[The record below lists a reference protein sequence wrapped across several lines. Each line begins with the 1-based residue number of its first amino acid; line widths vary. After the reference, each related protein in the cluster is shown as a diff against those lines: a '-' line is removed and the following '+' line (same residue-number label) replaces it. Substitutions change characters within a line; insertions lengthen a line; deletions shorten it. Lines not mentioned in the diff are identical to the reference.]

1 MRKDEVITN
10 QLKILANQDQIKQNQ
25 NKLDLLLASQETIL
39 ANQEQIRELEAKLS
53 QLLAEEERLTD
64 EYDPFGEM
72 IGTSDEFQRVLREA
86 LNVAETDTTVL
97 LRGETGTGKELLA
110 HAIHSHSPRKHRPF
124 IIVNCAALPSSLIES
139 ELFGYEKGAFTGASQ
154 RKAGRFEL
162 ADGGTIFL
170 DEIGEV
176 PLETQGRFLR
186 VIQTGIF
193 ERLGS
198 TKSVRVKVRIIAATN
213 QPLERLVSQR
223 KFRADLYYR
232 LNIFPITLPPLRERT
247 ADIPLLV
254 RYFVKKYSVRF
265 NRVINSIHEQS
276 LLALHDYHWPGNIR
290 ELENM
295 IERSILT
302 AETDLLKIKLPDTN
316 LEPAISINDELNGSA
331 ISHPTHASSQN
342 NSLRPFQAITLAEN
356 ERALIQRTLD
366 HTGGRI
372 SGPHGAAEILG
383 LPASTLR
390 SRIKK
395 LGLNIPS
402 HSSNT

>member
-1 MRKDEVITN
+1 MHKDEVISN

-72 IGTSDEFQRVLREA
+72 IGASDEFQRVLREA

-124 IIVNCAALPSSLIES
+124 IIVNCAALPSGLIES

-176 PLETQGRFLR
+176 PIETQGRFLR

-276 LLALHDYHWPGNIR
+276 LLALQDYHWPGNIR

-302 AETDLLKIKLPDTN
+302 AESDLLKITLPDTN
-316 LEPAISINDELNGSA
+316 LEPAISINDDLNDIIPASLINPSA
-331 ISHPTHASSQN
+331 PDHPFKS
-342 NSLRPFQAITLAEN
+342 ITLAEN
-356 ERALIQRTLD
+356 ERALIQRTLH

-372 SGPHGAAEILG
+372 SGPNGAAEILG
-383 LPASTLR
+383 LPVSTLR

-395 LGLNIPS
+395 LGLNSTP
-402 HSSNT
+402 HHFNNR

>member
-247 ADIPLLV
+247 SDIPLLV

-302 AETDLLKIKLPDTN
+302 AETDLHKIKLPDTN
-316 LEPAISINDELNGSA
+316 LEPAISINDDLNA
-331 ISHPTHASSQN
+331 IIPASSIKPAAPDH
-342 NSLRPFQAITLAEN
+342 PFKSITLAEN
-356 ERALIQRTLD
+356 ERALIQRTLH

-372 SGPHGAAEILG
+372 SGPNGAAEILG
-383 LPASTLR
+383 LPVSTLR

-395 LGLNIPS
+395 LGLNRTP
-402 HSSNT
+402 HHFNNR

>member
-1 MRKDEVITN
+1 MHKDEVISN

-124 IIVNCAALPSSLIES
+124 IIVNCAALPSGLIES

-176 PLETQGRFLR
+176 PIETQGRFLR

-276 LLALHDYHWPGNIR
+276 LLALQDYHWPGNIR

-302 AETDLLKIKLPDTN
+302 AESDLLKIKLPDTN
-316 LEPAISINDELNGSA
+316 LEPAISINDGLNDIIPASLINPSA
-331 ISHPTHASSQN
+331 PDHPFKS
-342 NSLRPFQAITLAEN
+342 ITLAEN
-356 ERALIQRTLD
+356 ERALIQRTLH

-372 SGPHGAAEILG
+372 SGPNGAAEILG
-383 LPASTLR
+383 LPVSTLR

-395 LGLNIPS
+395 LGLNSTP
-402 HSSNT
+402 HHFNNR

>member
-1 MRKDEVITN
+1 MHKDEVISN

-124 IIVNCAALPSSLIES
+124 IIVNCAALPSGLIES

-176 PLETQGRFLR
+176 PIETQGRFLR

-276 LLALHDYHWPGNIR
+276 LLALQDYHWPGNIR

-302 AETDLLKIKLPDTN
+302 AESDLLKIKLPDTN
-316 LEPAISINDELNGSA
+316 LEPAISINDDLNDIIPASLINPSA
-331 ISHPTHASSQN
+331 PDHPFKS
-342 NSLRPFQAITLAEN
+342 ITLAEN
-356 ERALIQRTLD
+356 ERALIQRTLH

-372 SGPHGAAEILG
+372 SGPNGAAEILG
-383 LPASTLR
+383 LPVSTLR

-395 LGLNIPS
+395 LGLNSTP
-402 HSSNT
+402 HQLNNR

>member
-176 PLETQGRFLR
+176 PLGTQGRFLR

-247 ADIPLLV
+247 SDIPLLV

-316 LEPAISINDELNGSA
+316 LEPAISINDDLNA
-331 ISHPTHASSQN
+331 IIPASSIKPAAPDH
-342 NSLRPFQAITLAEN
+342 PFKSITLAEN
-356 ERALIQRTLD
+356 ERALIQRTLH

-372 SGPHGAAEILG
+372 AGPNGAAEILG
-383 LPASTLR
+383 LPVSTLR

-395 LGLNIPS
+395 LGLNRTP
-402 HSSNT
+402 HHFNNR

>member
-1 MRKDEVITN
+1 MHKDEVISN

-124 IIVNCAALPSSLIES
+124 IIVNCAALPSGLIES

-176 PLETQGRFLR
+176 PIETQGRFLR

-276 LLALHDYHWPGNIR
+276 LLALQDYHWPGNIR

-302 AETDLLKIKLPDTN
+302 AESDLLKIKLPDTN
-316 LEPAISINDELNGSA
+316 LEPAISINDDLNDIIPASLINPSA
-331 ISHPTHASSQN
+331 PDHPFKS
-342 NSLRPFQAITLAEN
+342 ITLAEN
-356 ERALIQRTLD
+356 ERALIQRTLH

-372 SGPHGAAEILG
+372 SGPNGAAEILG
-383 LPASTLR
+383 LPVSTLR

-395 LGLNIPS
+395 LGLNSTP
-402 HSSNT
+402 HHFNNR

>member
-110 HAIHSHSPRKHRPF
+110 HAIHSHSPRKPRPF

-247 ADIPLLV
+247 SDIPLRV
-254 RYFVKKYSVRF
+254 RYFVKKSSVRF
-265 NRVINSIHEQS
+265 IRVINSSHEQS
-276 LLALHDYHWPGNIR
+276 LLALHDYHWPGNSR

-316 LEPAISINDELNGSA
+316 LEPAISINDDLNA
-331 ISHPTHASSQN
+331 IIPASSIKPAAPDH
-342 NSLRPFQAITLAEN
+342 PFKSITLAEN
-356 ERALIQRTLD
+356 ERALIQRTLH

-372 SGPHGAAEILG
+372 SGPNGAAEILG
-383 LPASTLR
+383 LPVSTLR

-395 LGLNIPS
+395 LGLNRTP
-402 HSSNT
+402 HHFNNR

>member
-1 MRKDEVITN
+1 MRKDEIISN
-10 QLKILANQDQIKQNQ
+10 QLKILANQDLIKHNQ

-39 ANQEQIRELEAKLS
+39 ANQEQIRELETKLS
-53 QLLAEEERLTD
+53 QLLAEEARLAD
-64 EYDPFGEM
+64 DYDPFGEM
-72 IGTSDEFQRVLREA
+72 IGSSDPFQHVLREA
-86 LNVAETDTTVL
+86 LKVAETDTTVL

-124 IIVNCAALPSSLIES
+124 IIVNCAALPSGLIES

-176 PLETQGRFLR
+176 PIETQGRFLR

-247 ADIPLLV
+247 SDIPLLV

-276 LLALHDYHWPGNIR
+276 LIGLQDYHWPGNIR
-290 ELENM
+290 ELENL
-295 IERSILT
+295 IERSVLT
-302 AETDLLKIKLPDTN
+302 AETDILKIKLPDAD
-316 LEPAISINDELNGSA
+316 LEPAISINDALNGSIPA
-331 ISHPTHASSQN
+331 HPGHASPLDQ
-342 NSLRPFQAITLAEN
+342 PFRLITLAEN
-356 ERALIQRTLD
+356 ERALIQRTLR

-372 SGPHGAAEILG
+372 SGPQGAAEILG

-390 SRIKK
+390 SRMKK
-395 LGLNIPS
+395 LGITPHQS
-402 HSSNT
+402 HH

>member
-1 MRKDEVITN
+1 MHKDEVISN

-72 IGTSDEFQRVLREA
+72 IGASDEFQRVLREA

-124 IIVNCAALPSSLIES
+124 IIVNCAALPSGLIES

-176 PLETQGRFLR
+176 PIETQGRFLR

-276 LLALHDYHWPGNIR
+276 LLALQDYHWPGNIR

-302 AETDLLKIKLPDTN
+302 AESDLLKIKLPDTN
-316 LEPAISINDELNGSA
+316 LEPAISINDDLNDIIPASLINPSA
-331 ISHPTHASSQN
+331 PDHPFKS
-342 NSLRPFQAITLAEN
+342 ITLAEN
-356 ERALIQRTLD
+356 ERALIQRTLH

-372 SGPHGAAEILG
+372 SGPNGAAEILG
-383 LPASTLR
+383 LPVSTLR

-395 LGLNIPS
+395 LGLNSTP
-402 HSSNT
+402 HHFNNR

>member
-1 MRKDEVITN
+1 MHKDEVISN

-86 LNVAETDTTVL
+86 LNVAATDTTVL

-124 IIVNCAALPSSLIES
+124 IIVNCAALPSGLIES

-176 PLETQGRFLR
+176 PIETQGRFLR

-276 LLALHDYHWPGNIR
+276 LLALQDYHWPGNIR

-302 AETDLLKIKLPDTN
+302 AESDLLKIKLPDTN
-316 LEPAISINDELNGSA
+316 LEPAISINDDLNDIIPASLINPSA
-331 ISHPTHASSQN
+331 PDHPFKS
-342 NSLRPFQAITLAEN
+342 ITLAEN
-356 ERALIQRTLD
+356 ERALIQRTLH

-372 SGPHGAAEILG
+372 SGPNGAAEILG
-383 LPASTLR
+383 LPVSTLR

-395 LGLNIPS
+395 LGLNSTP
-402 HSSNT
+402 HQLNNR

>member
-1 MRKDEVITN
+1 MHKDEVISN

-124 IIVNCAALPSSLIES
+124 IIVNCAALPSGLIES

-176 PLETQGRFLR
+176 PIETQGRFLR

-276 LLALHDYHWPGNIR
+276 LLALQDYHWPGNIR

-302 AETDLLKIKLPDTN
+302 AESDLLKIKLPDTN
-316 LEPAISINDELNGSA
+316 LEPAISINDGLNDIIPASLINPSA
-331 ISHPTHASSQN
+331 PDHPFKS
-342 NSLRPFQAITLAEN
+342 ITLAEN
-356 ERALIQRTLD
+356 ERALIQRTLH

-372 SGPHGAAEILG
+372 SGPNGAAEILG
-383 LPASTLR
+383 LPVSTLR

-395 LGLNIPS
+395 LGLNSTP
-402 HSSNT
+402 HQLNNR

>member
-247 ADIPLLV
+247 SDIPLLV

-316 LEPAISINDELNGSA
+316 LEPAISINDDLNA
-331 ISHPTHASSQN
+331 IIPASSIKPAAPDH
-342 NSLRPFQAITLAEN
+342 PFKSITLAEN
-356 ERALIQRTLD
+356 ERALIQRTLH

-372 SGPHGAAEILG
+372 SGPNGAAEILG
-383 LPASTLR
+383 LPVSTLR

-395 LGLNIPS
+395 LGLNRTP
-402 HSSNT
+402 HHFNNR